1 MKRRVDEATSFI
13 LSRVQVKIGRG
24 DKGVRG
30 EIRGVRS
37 FFLCMHLL
45 RLRFHQ
51 SRDLYR
57 KCVRKPHHHPVRC
70 SSVGQAVPDIV
81 TALMDQRFLLQH

>member
-37 FFLCMHLL
+37 FFFVYAPLTFTIPSIE
-45 RLRFHQ
+45 RF
-51 SRDLYR
+51 
-57 KCVRKPHHHPVRC
+57 
-70 SSVGQAVPDIV
+70 VPK
-81 TALMDQRFLLQH
+81 MR